1 MLPQAC
7 YASSAGIAEW
17 LSFLLHP
24 IRWCL
29 TVLVCSIVSDPKFG
43 QLSKFVSARFLH
55 SKVTFSPFVIEKY
68 FVGEVLQYF
77 VNILFFITFN
87 FYFVQWL

>member
-1 MLPQAC
+1 MLGIFIRNSTVVKLLIASYQVVPQ
-7 YASSAGIAEW
+7 S
-17 LSFLLHP
+17 
-24 IRWCL
+24 
-29 TVLVCSIVSDPKFG
+29 LVCSIISDTKFG

-55 SKVTFSPFVIEKY
+55 SKVTFPPFVIKKY
-68 FVGEVLQYF
+68 FVGEVFQYF